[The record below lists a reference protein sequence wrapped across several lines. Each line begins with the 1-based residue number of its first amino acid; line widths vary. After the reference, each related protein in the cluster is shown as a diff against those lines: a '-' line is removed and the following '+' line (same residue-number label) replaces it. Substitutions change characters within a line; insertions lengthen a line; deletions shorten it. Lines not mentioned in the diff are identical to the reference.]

1 MSYTYIIEVVGTIAF
16 AVSGSVSAINK
27 RYDLLGVLMMAFVT
41 AIGGGTLRDVLI
53 GNTPVTWLR
62 DVSAPAII
70 LATGFATILF
80 RNHIKNFQNTLLI
93 FDALGLGFFTVIGIQ
108 KGLAAQLH
116 PAIGVALGTIT
127 GCFGGV
133 IRDILLN
140 TTPALFHKEIYAT
153 ACITGGTFYCLA
165 LSFLP
170 SRMAETVSILLILTI
185 RILAVK
191 LHWKLPSIHPDTR
204 GDGV

>member
-16 AVSGSVSAINK
+16 AVSGAVSAINK

-62 DVSAPAII
+62 DMSAPAII
-70 LATGFATILF
+70 LATAFATILF
-80 RNHIKNFQNTLLI
+80 RSHIKNFQNTLLI
-93 FDALGLGFFTVIGIQ
+93 FDALGLGFFTIIGIQ
-108 KGLAAQLH
+108 KGLAVQLH

-140 TTPALFHKEIYAT
+140 TPPALFHKEIYAT
-153 ACITGGTFYCLA
+153 ACIAGGSFYCLA
-165 LSFLP
+165 LHFLP
-170 SRMAETVSILLILTI
+170 AQMAESLSIVLILTI

-191 LHWKLPSIHPDTR
+191 LRWKLPSVNPDIN
-204 GDGV
+204 G

>member
-16 AVSGSVSAINK
+16 AVSGAVSAINR

-62 DVSAPAII
+62 DMNTPAII

-80 RNHIKNFQNTLLI
+80 RRHIKNFQNTLLI
-93 FDALGLGFFTVIGIQ
+93 FDALGLGFFTIIGIQ
-108 KGLAAQLH
+108 KGLAIQLH

-133 IRDILLN
+133 LRDVLLN
-140 TTPALFHKEIYAT
+140 TPPALFHKEVYAT
-153 ACITGGTFYCLA
+153 ACIVGGSFYCIA
-165 LSFLP
+165 LRFLP
-170 SRMAETVSILLILTI
+170 AQMAESLSIVLILTI

-191 LHWKLPSIHPDTR
+191 LHWKLPSIGPDITE
-204 GDGV
+204 DGA